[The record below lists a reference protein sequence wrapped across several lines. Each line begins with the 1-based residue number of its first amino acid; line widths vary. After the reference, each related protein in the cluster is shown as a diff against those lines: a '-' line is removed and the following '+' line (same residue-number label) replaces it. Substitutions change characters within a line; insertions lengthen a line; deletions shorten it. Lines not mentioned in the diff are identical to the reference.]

1 MVGANVTDVTQRD
14 GGVAIDPAALDH
26 FDGIDPTVFGRRWKT
41 LAVLCASLIIVI
53 VGNTVLNVALPT
65 LQLPPSEG
73 GIGATNTDIQWIVDA
88 YGLVFAGLLFTA
100 AALGD
105 RFGRKGALQAG
116 LVIFGLGSLLGV
128 FSDTSGMLIASRAI
142 MGVGAAFVMPST
154 LSILANVFPARERAK
169 AIAIW
174 AGISGAG
181 AAIGPVASGLL
192 LDHFWYGSVF
202 LVNLPIIAIALVA
215 GYILV
220 PKSRDSKQTPLDPV
234 GAVLSILGLGALVYA
249 IIEGPHHGWLSAE
262 SALWFGAAA
271 VLLVA
276 FGMWEW
282 RNRHPM
288 LDLHLFQ
295 NPRFAVSSGGI
306 TLVFFAMF
314 GSFFMLAQYFQGVI
328 GWTPLGA
335 ALRLLPFSAVMM
347 VVAPNTPKIVGRLG
361 ANRVGAIGL
370 SSVAVGLIGTRLFF
384 DVDASYW
391 VMLIVIFF
399 LAAGMAMT
407 MTPMTTQLMAS
418 VPRDRAGMGSATNDT
433 TRELGGA
440 LGVAVLG
447 SLLTGKFASGV
458 APVVADLPAAVR
470 DEAEGGLGGVF
481 GLVARGLVP
490 DGLSERLVS
499 TAKQAFVDGLGLATA
514 VSAVVVVIA
523 AVLVYKFLPADRDS
537 MEVSGEGVEVE
548 PEDLA
553 ELDAGVAPVAG
564 S

>member
-1 MVGANVTDVTQRD
+1 VTDATLRND
-14 GGVAIDPAALDH
+14 TVAIDPDH
-26 FDGIDPTVFGRRWKT
+26 LDGIAPHVYARRWKT

-65 LQLPPSEG
+65 LQMPTSEG
-73 GIGATNTDIQWIVDA
+73 GVGASNTDIQWIVDA

-105 RFGRKGALQAG
+105 RFGRKGALQTG

-128 FSDTSGMLIASRAI
+128 FADTSGVLIASRAI

-181 AAIGPVASGLL
+181 AAIGPVASGVL

-202 LVNLPIIAIALVA
+202 LVNLPIIAIALIA
-215 GYILV
+215 GYVLV
-220 PKSRDSKQTPLDPV
+220 PRSRDANQTPLDPV

-262 SALWFGAAA
+262 SAMWFAAA
-271 VLLVA
+271 IALLTA
-276 FGMWEW
+276 FGLWEW
-282 RNRHPM
+282 RSRHPM
-288 LDLHLFQ
+288 LDLRLFQ
-295 NPRFAVSSGGI
+295 NRRFAVSSGGI

-328 GWTPLGA
+328 GWSPLGA
-335 ALRLLPFSAVMM
+335 ALRMLPFSAVMM
-347 VVAPNTPKIVGRLG
+347 VVAPNTPKLVGRLG
-361 ANRVGAIGL
+361 ANRVGTIGL
-370 SSVAVGLIGTRLFF
+370 GLVALGMIGTSLFF
-384 DVDASYW
+384 DLDTAYW
-391 VMLIVIFF
+391 VMLVIIGL

-407 MTPMTTQLMAS
+407 MTPMTTQLMAA

-447 SLLTGKFASGV
+447 SIVTGQFASGV
-458 APVVADLPAAVR
+458 APSVAELPAALR
-470 DEAEGGLGGVF
+470 TEAEGSLGAVMGLNVQ
-481 GLVARGLVP
+481 GLLP
-490 DGLSERLVS
+490 DGVVE
-499 TAKQAFVDGLGLATA
+499 TAKQAFVDGFGLATA
-514 VSAVVVVIA
+514 VSSVIVVVA
-523 AVLVYKFLPADRDS
+523 AILVYKFLPADRGS
-537 MEVSGEGVEVE
+537 LEVSGHGVEVE
-548 PEDLA
+548 PDNLEEIETDLA
-553 ELDAGVAPVAG
+553 PAAG

>member
-1 MVGANVTDVTQRD
+1 VTDATQRHD
-14 GGVAIDPAALDH
+14 AVAIDPGQQDH
-26 FDGIDPTVFGRRWKT
+26 LDGINQTVYDRRWKT

-128 FSDTSGMLIASRAI
+128 FAESSGVLIAARAI

-169 AIAIW
+169 AIAVW

-202 LVNLPIIAIALVA
+202 LVNLPIIALAIVA
-215 GYILV
+215 GYVLV
-220 PKSRDSKQTPLDPV
+220 PKSKDSMQTPLDPV

-249 IIEGPHHGWLSAE
+249 IIEAPHHGWLSVE
-262 SALWFGAAA
+262 SAVWFGAAV

-276 FGMWEW
+276 FGFWEW

-314 GSFFMLAQYFQGVI
+314 GSFFMLAQYFQGVH
-328 GWTPLGA
+328 GWSPLSA

-347 VVAPNTPKIVGRLG
+347 VVAPNTPKLVGRLG

-370 SSVAVGLIGTRLFF
+370 TSVAVGLIGTRVFF

-391 VMLIVIFF
+391 VMLIVIVF
-399 LAAGMAMT
+399 LAAGMALT

-447 SLLTGKFASGV
+447 SLLAGKFAAGV
-458 APVVADLPAAVR
+458 GPVVAGLPEAAQK
-470 DEAEGGLGGVF
+470 EAEGGLGGVF

-490 DGLSERLVS
+490 DGLTDRLLS
-499 TAKQAFVDGLGLATA
+499 TAKQAFVDGLGLATT
-514 VSAVVVVIA
+514 VSAVVVLIA
-523 AVLVYKFLPADRDS
+523 AVLVYKLLPSDRNS

-548 PEDLA
+548 PDMTEF
-553 ELDAGVAPVAG
+553 EPAPVAG
-564 S
+564 N

>member
-1 MVGANVTDVTQRD
+1 VE
-14 GGVAIDPAALDH
+14 DH
-26 FDGIDPTVFGRRWKT
+26 LDGIDPAVYARRWKT

-65 LQLPPSEG
+65 LQRPASEG

-116 LVIFGLGSLLGV
+116 LVIFGLGSLVGV
-128 FSDTSGMLIASRAI
+128 FADTSGMLTAARAI

-181 AAIGPVASGLL
+181 AAIGPVASGLML
-192 LDHFWYGSVF
+192 EYFWYGSVF
-202 LVNLPIIAIALVA
+202 LVNLPIIAAALAA
-215 GYILV
+215 GYVLV
-220 PKSRDSKQTPLDPV
+220 PKSKDAGETPLDPV
-234 GAVLSILGLGALVYA
+234 GAVLSILGLSALVYA
-249 IIEGPHHGWLSAE
+249 IIEGPHHGWLSTE
-262 SALWFGAAA
+262 SALWFGAAT

-276 FGMWEW
+276 FGLWEW

-288 LDLHLFQ
+288 LDLRLFQ

-328 GWTPLGA
+328 GWSPLGA

-347 VVAPNTPKIVGRLG
+347 IVAPNTPKLVARLG
-361 ANRVGAIGL
+361 ANRVGALGLTLVGIGM
-370 SSVAVGLIGTRLFF
+370 VGTSAFF
-384 DVDASYW
+384 DVDTAYW
-391 VMLIVIFF
+391 VMLVVIGF

-407 MTPMTTQLMAS
+407 MTPMTTQLMAA

-447 SLLTGKFASGV
+447 SLLTSQYASGV
-458 APVVADLPAAVR
+458 AGAVADLPAAAR
-470 DEAEGGLGGVF
+470 EEAEGGLGGVI
-481 GLVARGLVP
+481 GLNLARLVP
-490 DGLSERLVS
+490 DEVVT
-499 TAKQAFVDGLGLATA
+499 TAKQAFVDGFGLATTVA
-514 VSAVVVVIA
+514 TVVVAIA
-523 AVLVYKFLPADRDS
+523 AVLVYKFLPSDRNS
-537 MEVSGEGVEVE
+537 LEVSGEGVEIE
-548 PEDLA
+548 PA
-553 ELDAGVAPVAG
+553 AGDFDHEVSPAPVAG

>member
-1 MVGANVTDVTQRD
+1 VTHRNGDVAFQAD
-14 GGVAIDPAALDH
+14 DL
-26 FDGIDPTVFGRRWKT
+26 DGIDPGVYARRWKT

-65 LQLPPSEG
+65 LQMPPDAG
-73 GIGATNTDIQWIVDA
+73 GIGASNTDIQWIVDA

-116 LVIFGLGSLLGV
+116 LLVFGAGSLLGV
-128 FSDTSGMLIASRAI
+128 FADTSGMLTASRAI

-169 AIAIW
+169 AIAVW

-181 AAIGPVASGLL
+181 AAVGPVASGFL

-202 LVNLPIIAIALVA
+202 LVNLPIIAIAIAA
-215 GYILV
+215 GYVLV
-220 PKSRDSKQTPLDPV
+220 PKSRDSAETPLDPI
-234 GAVLSILGLGALVYA
+234 GAVLSILGLSALVYA

-262 SALWFGAAA
+262 SALWFTAAA
-271 VLLVA
+271 VLLLA
-276 FGMWEW
+276 FGLWEW

-288 LDLHLFQ
+288 LELRLFK

-328 GWTPLGA
+328 GWSPLSA

-347 VVAPNTPKIVGRLG
+347 FIAPNTPKLVSRLG
-361 ANRVGAIGL
+361 ANRVGALGL
-370 SSVAVGLIGTRLFF
+370 TSVAIGLIGTRLLF
-384 DVDASYW
+384 DVDTAYW
-391 VMLIVIFF
+391 TMLVVIFF
-399 LAAGMAMT
+399 LASGMAMT
-407 MTPMTTQLMAS
+407 MTPMTTQLMAA

-447 SLLTGKFASGV
+447 SLLTGQFANGV
-458 APVVADLPAAVR
+458 AAAVSQLPANVR
-470 DEAEGGLGGVF
+470 AEAEGGLGGLI
-481 GLVARGLVP
+481 GLNAQGLVP
-490 DGLSERLVS
+490 DSAVEAGRH
-499 TAKQAFVDGLGLATA
+499 AFVDGLGLATT
-514 VSAVVVVIA
+514 VSAVVVIIA
-523 AVLVYKFLPADRDS
+523 AVVVFRFLPSDRDS
-537 MEVSGEGVEVE
+537 LEVSGEGVEVK
-548 PEDLA
+548 P
-553 ELDAGVAPVAG
+553 DAGDFEHERTPDPVA